1 MVSMVSAE
9 IIARKLM
16 MKSLRVFVVWNT
28 VI

>member
-1 MVSMVSAE
+1 MVSMVSTE